1 MPNCTEAPT
10 PGGYARAMPM
20 LRLALLLLLVLAALP
35 ARAQSPIYHCIAAD
49 GHPVFTDQPCANLQA
64 TPAPTS
70 SAAAEAP
77 SLHPPAVTC
86 AADVDQLRGAVID
99 AFANADA
106 NRLAG
111 LMLWGGYGEHA
122 VVSDIGALAA
132 LMRRPLVGID
142 LPPDGSGSELVVST
156 VPDEGSTESGETR
169 FAIEPRAGCLWLRQE

>member
-1 MPNCTEAPT
+1 MPT
-10 PGGYARAMPM
+10 
-20 LRLALLLLLVLAALP
+20 LRPVLLLLLALAALP

-49 GHPVFTDQPCANLQA
+49 GHPVFTDRPCASLQA
-64 TPAPTS
+64 TPAPAS
-70 SAAAEAP
+70 SATDPPP
-77 SLHPPAVTC
+77 SLRPPAVTC

-122 VVSDIGALAA
+122 AVTDIRELAA

-156 VPDEGSTESGETR
+156 VPDDGGEESGQTR

>member
-1 MPNCTEAPT
+1 MPT
-10 PGGYARAMPM
+10 
-20 LRLALLLLLVLAALP
+20 LRPVLLLLLALAALP

-77 SLHPPAVTC
+77 SLRPPAVTC

-111 LMLWGGYGEHA
+111 LILWGGYGEHA
-122 VVSDIGALAA
+122 VVADIRALAA

-142 LPPDGSGSELVVST
+142 LPSDGNGSELVVST
-156 VPDEGSTESGETR
+156 VPEDGSEESGQTR
-169 FAIEPRAGCLWLRQE
+169 FAIKPRAGCLWLRPE

>member
-1 MPNCTEAPT
+1 
-10 PGGYARAMPM
+10 M
-20 LRLALLLLLVLAALP
+20 LRLALLLLLAIAALP
-35 ARAQSPIYHCIAAD
+35 ARGQSPIYHCIAAD

-77 SLHPPAVTC
+77 SLRPPAVTC
-86 AADVDQLRGAVID
+86 AVDVDQLRGAVID

-111 LMLWGGYGEHA
+111 LILWGGYGEHA
-122 VVSDIGALAA
+122 VVADIRALAA

-156 VPDEGSTESGETR
+156 VPEDGSDQADQTR
-169 FAIEPRAGCLWLRQE
+169 FAIEPRAGCLWLRPE

>member
-1 MPNCTEAPT
+1 MPT
-10 PGGYARAMPM
+10 PRFT
-20 LRLALLLLLVLAALP
+20 LLLLLVLVALP
-35 ARAQSPIYHCIAAD
+35 PRAQSPIYHCIAAD

-64 TPAPTS
+64 TPAPAS
-70 SAAAEAP
+70 SAAETP
-77 SLHPPAVTC
+77 SLRPPAVTC
-86 AADVDQLRGAVID
+86 AADVEQLRGAVID

-111 LMLWGGYGEHA
+111 LMLWGGLGEHA
-122 VVSDIGALAA
+122 AVSDIRALAA

-156 VPDEGSTESGETR
+156 VPEDGSEESGETR